1 MKMAATAAPAP
12 LCQRLPRLGLR
23 SALMAAFLVLL
34 APAMLVASRPALA
47 VEASEMLADTALE
60 SRARALSSEF
70 RCLVCQ
76 NESIDE
82 SNAPLAHD
90 LRMLIREQV
99 SAGQSDAQIRDFL
112 VARYGEFVLLRPRFD
127 GQTLILWLGPF
138 LILSGGAIQIGL
150 SARRRSRIADAP
162 LSADERARLDRLNAE
177 LDATV
182 GKSG

>member
-1 MKMAATAAPAP
+1 MKMGASAAPARP
-12 LCQRLPRLGLR
+12 RPGRPRLGVR
-23 SALMAAFLVLL
+23 PALMAAFLVLSV
-34 APAMLVASRPALA
+34 PAMLVASRPALA

-99 SAGQSDAQIRDFL
+99 SAGRSDAEIRDFL

-138 LILSGGAIQIGL
+138 LILAGGAILIGL
-150 SARRRSRIADAP
+150 SARRRSRLADAP
-162 LSADERARLDRLNAE
+162 LSADERARLESLQAE
-177 LDATV
+177 PDGMAH
-182 GKSG
+182 KSG